1 VDIFY
6 HHRPDPRTPLEETC
20 QALALMVRQGKALY
34 IGLSN
39 YPAPLAA
46 KAAARLAE
54 LGTPCLVNQ
63 LKYSLFQRDV
73 EPDTLPACRE
83 HGMGVVAFSPL
94 AGGLLSD
101 RYLAGI
107 PADSRAASASPF
119 LTADQITEEKLATVR
134 ALHALALQ
142 RGQSLSQL
150 ALQWVLRDPV
160 VSGALIG
167 ASHPQQIRS
176 AVDALGQP
184 PLDDDLQQKIL
195 SILA

>member
-1 VDIFY
+1 MIFY
-6 HHRPDPRTPLEETC
+6 DMDGVLFDTKEAVREAYKAVGLNADNAKGRTWREWLIPKYGVDTAYRLHRNKNDRY
-20 QALALMVRQGKALY
+20 V
-34 IGLSN
+34 
-39 YPAPLAA
+39 
-46 KAAARLAE
+46 E
-54 LGTPCLVNQ
+54 LIERGAVG
-63 LKYSLFQRDV
+63 
-73 EPDTLPACRE
+73 TLPAFRDMVYGIDKAL
-83 HGMGVVAFSPL
+83 HNGVPSNI
-94 AGGLLSD
+94 
-101 RYLAGI
+101 GI
-107 PADSRAASASPF
+107 ATSASKEATRALLKQF

-160 VSGALIG
+160 VSCALIG
-167 ASHPQQIRS
+167 ASHPQQITS